1 MNVYKLYIYEMFKTK
16 ILLLMNCNSPILKN
30 VVENIGAAAIVFD
43 VDSVVIACNRM
54 SAAILGQS
62 EAELIGRSLVELDL
76 ELVDIN
82 GSPEQKKGFPNNRMK
97 AGQKHTV
104 QFDFGLQVPSVE
116 KNRFFR
122 ANLQPILTGSE
133 EISSLILSL
142 VEITDLVAEKKTQD
156 QIFLA
161 KSEWETTVDALEDI
175 VTIQDMERRIVRAN
189 KKAHELFGYPL
200 GKLKGELCYEIFHNK
215 SHPCEE
221 CPATQTSKDH
231 SSHTGIMYNEVLD
244 KTFTISSFPILDRD
258 GNMCQFVHVA
268 RDITQSLLNELE
280 KNRLMVAIEQ
290 ASESVVIASKKREI
304 QYVNPAFEVTTG
316 YRRDEVIGKNPNFTG
331 VNDQQ
336 FYDSMWITLAN
347 KQVWRG
353 RLTNRKK
360 DGTLIKEDA
369 TISAVLDNTGEIIN
383 YVALMRDVTR
393 EEILEQQL
401 RQGMKMEALG
411 TLAGGIAHDFNN
423 ILSAML
429 GYAEIAKGRLS
440 VGHPAKK
447 DLDHVIASGDRAVDL
462 VKQITTFS
470 RRESY
475 GQFRLFKLQYIIK
488 EVSKLLRPSL
498 PSTIELKHEIDNSC
512 RSVFADSGQMYQVL
526 LNLCTNARQAIGK
539 EHGCIT
545 IKLTEIKPAD
555 QMFDEVFLKES
566 KTILDLEVSDTG
578 CGIEKEMLD
587 KIFDPF
593 FTTRKKEQG
602 TGLGLAVVHGIIKKH
617 KGEISITSKAGVGTS
632 VHVYLPADG
641 GKVDSLKTKSITK
654 PQSFCNERIMIIDD
668 EAPVAEVLRLRLQKE
683 GYNVTIFNDS
693 IAAVTHFRTHPDC
706 CDLVITDMLMPEM
719 TGAELAREFIA
730 LRGDIPIILLTGH
743 CDNLDKKRVRQLGVR
758 ELLLKPVKKEELCQV
773 IRKVLDHG

>member
-1 MNVYKLYIYEMFKTK
+1 
-16 ILLLMNCNSPILKN
+16 MNCNSLILKD

-43 VDSVVIACNRM
+43 VDSVVTVCNSM
-54 SAAILGQS
+54 SAAIFGQS
-62 EAELIGRSLVELDL
+62 EGELIGRSLAELDL
-76 ELVDIN
+76 EIVDIN
-82 GSPEQKKGFPNNRMK
+82 GILKQKKGFPNNK
-97 AGQKHTV
+97 IKEDQEHPV

-116 KNRFFR
+116 QMRWFR
-122 ANLQPILTGSE
+122 ANLQPIMTGSE

-142 VEITDLVAEKKTQD
+142 VEITDLVAQKKTRD

-200 GKLKGELCYEIFHNK
+200 GQLKGELCYEIFHNK
-215 SHPCEE
+215 SYPCEE
-221 CPATQTSKDH
+221 CPATLTSKDH
-231 SSHTGIMYNEVLD
+231 SSHTGIMYNHVLD
-244 KTFTISSFPILDRD
+244 KTFNISSFPILDRD
-258 GNMCQFVHVA
+258 GNMYQFVHVA
-268 RDITQSLLNELE
+268 RDITQSLLNESE
-280 KNRLMVAIEQ
+280 KNRLMAAIEQ
-290 ASESVVIASKKREI
+290 ASESVVIASKTREI
-304 QYVNPAFEVTTG
+304 QYVNPAFEATTG
-316 YRRDEVIGKNPNFTG
+316 YGRNEAIGENLNFLKSG
-331 VNDQQ
+331 VHDQQ
-336 FYDSMWITLAN
+336 FYDSMWTTLGN

-369 TISAVLDNTGEIIN
+369 TISAVLDKSGEIIN
-383 YVALMRDVTR
+383 YVALKRDVTR

-440 VGHPAKK
+440 VDHRAKK

-462 VKQITTFS
+462 VKQILTFS

-488 EVSKLLRPSL
+488 EVIKLLRPSL
-498 PSTIELKHEIDNSC
+498 PATIEVKHEIDNSC
-512 RSVFADSGQMYQVL
+512 RSVFADSGQIYQVL

-545 IKLTEIKPAD
+545 IKLNEIKPAG
-555 QMFDEVFLKES
+555 QMVGVEFFKDS
-566 KTILDLEVSDTG
+566 KIILDLEVSDTG

-617 KGEISITSKAGVGTS
+617 KGEISITSTVGEGTS
-632 VHVYLPADG
+632 VHVYLSADG
-641 GKVDSLKTKSITK
+641 GKVDNSKAISFAK
-654 PQSFCNERIMIIDD
+654 PKSFCNERIMIIDD
-668 EAPVAEVLRLRLQKE
+668 EIAVAEVLRLRLRKE
-683 GYNVTIFNDS
+683 GYKVTVFNNS

-719 TGAELAREFIA
+719 TGVELAREFIA

-743 CDNLDKKRVRQLGVR
+743 FDNIDKKRVRQLGVR
-758 ELLLKPVKKEELCQV
+758 ELLLKPVKKEELYQA

>member
-1 MNVYKLYIYEMFKTK
+1 
-16 ILLLMNCNSPILKN
+16 MNCNSPILKD

-43 VDSVVIACNRM
+43 VDSVVTACNRM
-54 SAAILGQS
+54 SAAIFGQS
-62 EAELIGRSLVELDL
+62 EDELVGRSLAELDL

-82 GSPEQKKGFPNNRMK
+82 GSPGQKKGFPNNK
-97 AGQKHTV
+97 IQADQKHPV

-116 KNRFFR
+116 KIRWFR

-133 EISSLILSL
+133 ELASLILSL
-142 VEITDLVAEKKTQD
+142 VEITDLIAEKKTQD

-189 KKAHELFGYPL
+189 KKAHDLFGYPL

-215 SHPCEE
+215 SHPCET
-221 CPATQTSKDH
+221 CPATLTSKDH
-231 SSHTGIMYNEVLD
+231 SSHTGIMYNDVVD

-268 RDITQSLLNELE
+268 RDITRSLMNESE
-280 KNRLMVAIEQ
+280 KNRLMAAIEQ
-290 ASESVVIASKKREI
+290 ASESVIIASKNREI
-304 QYVNPAFEVTTG
+304 QYVNPAFETTTG
-316 YRRDEVIGKNPNFTG
+316 YGRDEAIGKNLNFLQSG
-331 VNDQQ
+331 VHDRQ
-336 FYDSMWITLAN
+336 FYDSMWRALIN

-360 DGTLIKEDA
+360 DGTLIREDA
-369 TISAVLDNTGEIIN
+369 TISAVLDNSGEIIN
-383 YVALMRDVTR
+383 YVALKRDVTR

-440 VGHPAKK
+440 VDHPAKK
-447 DLDHVIASGDRAVDL
+447 DLDHVIASGDRAVEL
-462 VKQITTFS
+462 VKQILTFS

-488 EVSKLLRPSL
+488 EVIKLLRPSL
-498 PSTIELKHEIDNSC
+498 PATIELKHEIDNSC
-512 RSVFADSGQMYQVL
+512 PSVFADSGQMYQVL

-545 IKLTEIKPAD
+545 IKLTEAKPAD
-555 QMFDEVFLKES
+555 HIVGEVFLKES
-566 KTILDLEVSDTG
+566 KLALHLEVSDTG
-578 CGIEKEMLD
+578 CGIEKGMLD

-617 KGEISITSKAGVGTS
+617 KGEISITSKVGAGTS

-683 GYNVTIFNDS
+683 GYKVTIFNDS

-719 TGAELAREFIA
+719 TGAELAREFLA
-730 LRGDIPIILLTGH
+730 LRGDIPIILLTGY

-758 ELLLKPVKKEELCQV
+758 ELLQKPVKMEELYQV

>member
-1 MNVYKLYIYEMFKTK
+1 
-16 ILLLMNCNSPILKN
+16 MNCNRPILKD
-30 VVENIGAAAIVFD
+30 VVETIGAAAIVFD
-43 VDSVVIACNRM
+43 IDSVVTACNNM
-54 SAAILGQS
+54 SAVIFGKS
-62 EAELIGRSLVELDL
+62 ENELIGRNLTELDL
-76 ELVDIN
+76 EIVDIN
-82 GSPEQKKGFPNNRMK
+82 GSPEQKEGFPNNRMK
-97 AGQKHTV
+97 ANQKHAV
-104 QFDFGLQVPSVE
+104 QFDFGLHVTSIE
-116 KNRFFR
+116 KIRFFR

-161 KSEWETTVDALEDI
+161 KSEWETTVDAVEDI
-175 VTIQDMERRIVRAN
+175 VTIQDMELRIVRAN
-189 KKAHELFGYPL
+189 KKAHDLLGFPL

-215 SHPCEE
+215 SLPCEE
-221 CPATQTSKDH
+221 CPAILTSKDH
-231 SSHTGIMYNEVLD
+231 SSHTCTMYNGVLD

-258 GNMCQFVHVA
+258 GNMCQIVHVA
-268 RDITQSLLNELE
+268 RDITQSLLDESE
-280 KNRLMVAIEQ
+280 KNRLMAAIEQ
-290 ASESVVIASKKREI
+290 ASESVVIASKNREI
-304 QYVNPAFEVTTG
+304 QYVNPAFEAATG
-316 YRRDEVIGKNPNFTG
+316 YGRGEVIGKNPTFLQSG
-331 VNDQQ
+331 IDDQQ

-353 RLTNRKK
+353 KLTNRKK
-360 DGTLIKEDA
+360 DGTLIREDA
-369 TISAVLDNTGEIIN
+369 TISAVLDNSGEIIN
-383 YVALMRDVTR
+383 YVALLRDVTR

-423 ILSAML
+423 ILSAIL

-440 VGHPAKK
+440 ADHPAKK
-447 DLDHVIASGDRAVDL
+447 DLDHVIASGDRAVEL
-462 VKQITTFS
+462 VKQILTFS

-475 GQFRLFKLQYIIK
+475 GQFRPFKLQYIIR
-488 EVSKLLRPSL
+488 EVIKLLRPSL
-498 PSTIELKHEIDNSC
+498 PATIELKHEIDNSC
-512 RSVFADSGQMYQVL
+512 RSVFADSGQIYQVL

-545 IKLTEIKPAD
+545 IKLTEVKPAD
-555 QMFDEVFLKES
+555 SMVGESFLKDS

-578 CGIEKEMLD
+578 CGIEKDMLD

-617 KGEISITSKAGVGTS
+617 KGEISITSRVGVGTS
-632 VHVYLPADG
+632 VHVYLSADG

-654 PQSFCNERIMIIDD
+654 PRSFCNERIMIIDD
-668 EAPVAEVLRLRLQKE
+668 EASVAEVLRLRLQKE
-683 GYNVTIFNDS
+683 GYKVTVFNDS
-693 IAAVTHFRTHPDC
+693 IAAVTHFRIYPDC

-719 TGAELAREFIA
+719 TGAELAREFIS

-743 CDNLDKKRVRQLGVR
+743 CDNLDRKRVRQLGVR
-758 ELLLKPVKKEELCQV
+758 ELLLKPVKNEDLYQV
-773 IRKVLDHG
+773 IRKALDHG